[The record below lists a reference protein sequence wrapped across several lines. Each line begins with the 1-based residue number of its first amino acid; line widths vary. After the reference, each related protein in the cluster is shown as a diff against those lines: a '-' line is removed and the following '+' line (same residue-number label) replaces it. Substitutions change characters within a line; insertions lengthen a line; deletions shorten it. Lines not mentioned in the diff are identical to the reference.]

1 MKKII
6 FTLIGSISFCGTV
19 NADCT
24 DVIKLSKTTSSTVQ
38 NKSSIDSAASSFC
51 SEYKKG
57 TSTTK
62 SENYGISYKFLAASM
77 GKNSASETEIASSFC
92 SSDTSSSSRQ
102 DAYQQYVESISDKAY
117 AAYTSCERMKSASVT
132 FTINSLLKKS
142 TMISVGNSASMNYTA
157 TLSYDTSEGTICAW
171 YNPGVKPDTIQLNQ
185 GYSTTLK
192 CTRSSTDEESAI
204 TITELSSGNANSLTI
219 PWAAMDKDGLP
230 VDHLRRLNQ
239 TVETATTELDTATK
253 NLSGAVVSFNLS
265 TCPTGW
271 KDYQPAYG
279 RFIRGIDKSGNKID
293 VDSTRAP
300 GTLQN
305 EDLKKHTHALTLVGR
320 SGNKAFIDRPPA
332 WGYDDAVG
340 KPSTATTNETGG
352 EETRPKNVALLY
364 CEKS

>member
-1 MKKII
+1 MKTI
-6 FTLIGSISFCGTV
+6 TSSLSLSLILCSAV

-57 TSTTK
+57 SSSSK

-92 SSDTSSSSRQ
+92 SSDSSSSSRQ

-117 AAYTSCERMKSASVT
+117 SAYTSCERMKSASVT
-132 FTINSLLKKS
+132 FTLNSLLKKS

-157 TLSYDTSEGTICAW
+157 TLSYDTSEGTTCAW
-171 YNPGVKPDTIQLNQ
+171 NNPGTKPDTIQLSQ
-185 GYSTTLK
+185 GNSSTLK
-192 CTRSSTDEESAI
+192 CTRSTTDEESAI

-219 PWAAMDKDGLP
+219 PWAAMDKNGLP
-230 VDHLRRLNQ
+230 IDHLKRLNQ
-239 TVETATTELDTATK
+239 SVETATTELDIATK
-253 NLSGAVVSFNLS
+253 SLTGSVIAFNLS
-265 TCPTGW
+265 SCPNGW
-271 KDYQPAYG
+271 QEYQPAYG

-293 VDSTRAP
+293 PDSIRTP

-305 EDLKKHTHALTLVGR
+305 EDLKKHNHTLTLAGR
-320 SGNKAFIDRPPA
+320 SGNKAFINHPPA
-332 WGYDDAVG
+332 WGYDDSVG
-340 KPSTATTNETGG
+340 APSTASSNETGG

-364 CEKS
+364 CEKK